1 MNELKPFTLK
11 LLIITALLAIIS
23 ALVFHVL
30 PDEWATSAWP
40 AVLGFL
46 LISNVS
52 IFAMFLKAQK
62 RKLSTYA
69 NFFMLAT
76 FLKLVVYL
84 AIIIVYLLFNKDEAP
99 AFLLSF
105 FIYYSVFT
113 FFEVKS
119 ILRIQKSATD
129 MDAYQRKPDNSP
141 FS

>member
-23 ALVFHVL
+23 ALVFRAL
-30 PDEWATSAWP
+30 PDEYGTPAWP
-40 AVLGFL
+40 AVLVFL
-46 LISNVS
+46 LISNVA
-52 IFAMFLKAQK
+52 IFALFLRAQK
-62 RKLSTYA
+62 KKLSAYT

-84 AIIIVYLLFNKDEAP
+84 AIIIVYLLFNKEEAP

-105 FIYYSVFT
+105 FIYYSAFT

-119 ILRIQKSATD
+119 ILRIQKSAAD
-129 MDAYQRKPDNSP
+129 SDAFQ
-141 FS
+141 